1 MTKLTDELKA
11 KIKALKAEVRINQ
24 RVYNMAERA
33 LLRSVREL
41 DQLEKKLADK
51 LAKVK

>member
-1 MTKLTDELKA
+1 MTKNTDELKA
-11 KIKALKAEVRINQ
+11 KVKAKKAELRINQ

-41 DQLEKKLADK
+41 DQLEKKLGNK
-51 LAKVK
+51 LAKTK

>member
-1 MTKLTDELKA
+1 MTTRIDQLKA
-11 KIKALKAEVRINQ
+11 SIKAKRAETRINQ

-41 DQLEKKLADK
+41 DALERKLADK
-51 LAKVK
+51 LAKAK

>member
-1 MTKLTDELKA
+1 MTRNTDELKA
-11 KIKALKAEVRINQ
+11 KLKAKRAEVRINQ

-51 LAKVK
+51 LAKAK

>member
-1 MTKLTDELKA
+1 MNRHIEQLKA
-11 KIKALKAEVRINQ
+11 KIKATRAEVRINQ

-41 DQLEKKLADK
+41 DQLEKRLADK

>member
-1 MTKLTDELKA
+1 MTRIIELKA
-11 KIKALKAEVRINQ
+11 KIKATRAEVRINQ

-41 DQLEKKLADK
+41 DQLEKKLADQ
-51 LAKVK
+51 LAKAK

>member
-1 MTKLTDELKA
+1 MTQHIDELKA
-11 KIKALKAEVRINQ
+11 KVKATRAEVRINQ

-41 DQLEKKLADK
+41 DKLEKRLADK
-51 LAKVK
+51 LAKTK